1 MRTWGS
7 RDLELYLRQGD
18 AFRPPASG
26 TAEGT
31 GRDGWGAPAWGLRGP
46 WQRGS
51 ESPKDFLAQGGRER
65 GCHLDVLPH
74 SPSQAGALCRARE
87 VPLSRV
93 TPASWKRLC
102 AQHRKGHRKRRGPGP
117 GGASAAACCGLGP
130 RPPAPP
136 ITPAGTWQRPSHKVT
151 KHSVRGW
158 RPGSPTSFLRC
169 PLARPTPSGS
179 NSQSLVHP
187 RPAEAEGPH
196 PPPKSPPQAEGGR
209 LPGGRGPGAQPGGG
223 EGGQRGAGGGR

>member
-1 MRTWGS
+1 MGATWALAEGFREPEGLPGPGRAGARLPPGRAPTFAKSS
-7 RDLELYLRQGD
+7 RGPVPGERGASEQGD
-18 AFRPPASG
+18 ACFMETPVR
-26 TAEGT
+26 TAQKGPQEEART
-31 GRDGWGAPAWGLRGP
+31 GAWRSLRCCLLWPGL
-46 WQRGS
+46 
-51 ESPKDFLAQGGRER
+51 
-65 GCHLDVLPH
+65 
-74 SPSQAGALCRARE
+74 
-87 VPLSRV
+87 
-93 TPASWKRLC
+93 
-102 AQHRKGHRKRRGPGP
+102 
-117 GGASAAACCGLGP
+117 
-130 RPPAPP
+130 PP